1 MDSQTKIAEF
11 LERLASLASRLQRKL
26 SWLIGTGF
34 AVSAVLAWM
43 AFDMDSATG
52 WNVVKCG
59 LIMLPSL
66 VWVLIWSILGQLKDA
81 PQLASA
87 LANRDD
93 SLFQTIQKS
102 GFSDAVNV
110 RSIFSTLRAFRQ
122 EEGLGVVVD
131 TIGNV
136 TLLANPLFAIFAF
149 IMMTIMII
157 FIVISPIILL
167 F

>member
-1 MDSQTKIAEF
+1 MAIQSEVIEF
-11 LERLASLASRLQRKL
+11 LERLANVANGVQRKL
-26 SWLIGTGF
+26 SWLIGLGL
-34 AVSAVLAWM
+34 VSSAVLAWQ
-43 AFDMDSATG
+43 AYGLDSATW

-66 VWVLIWSILGQLKDA
+66 VWALVWNILGQLKEA
-81 PQLASA
+81 PELAGTLAS
-87 LANRDD
+87 RDD
-93 SLFQTIQKS
+93 SLFQNIQKS
-102 GFSDAVNV
+102 SFSDAISV

-122 EEGLGVVVD
+122 EEGLGVVLD

>member
-1 MDSQTKIAEF
+1 MDSQTRTAEF
-11 LERLASLASRLQRKL
+11 LERLPNVASRLQRKL
-26 SWLIGTGF
+26 RWLIGTGL
-34 AVSAVLAWM
+34 AASAVLAWL
-43 AFDMDSATG
+43 AFDIDSATG
-52 WNVVKCG
+52 WNAVKCG

-66 VWVLIWSILGQLKDA
+66 VWVLIWSILGQLKEA
-81 PQLASA
+81 PKLAGALAS
-87 LANRDD
+87 RDD
-93 SLFQTIQKS
+93 SLFQNIQKS
-102 GFSDAVNV
+102 GFSDSVNV